1 MKRVLVCA
9 AERHVAR
16 VIEANLTRQGYDV
29 HSCFLIESVRETL
42 SKEKFDL
49 LVVDP
54 DLPEN
59 GMQAVKI
66 MVATDPLHSEVPI
79 FVLGEGILPK
89 F

>member
-1 MKRVLVCA
+1 MKRVLVCV

-16 VIEANLTRQGYDV
+16 LIEVNLTRQGHVV
-29 HSCFLIESVRETL
+29 HSCFQIETVRESL

-79 FVLGEGILPK
+79 FVLGEGILPQ